1 MRRHP
6 CSCAACVE
14 TIRKPWDGSGKEP
27 IDQPRFANVEG
38 CFWKPVFG
46 DCNKWHVVEVK
57 PVGNN
62 QALVEEDVAEAKHEV
77 LQNVASAI
85 AESVVIGQVGA
96 VATSEHEHAPDGHHL
111 MEFASDPF
119 PDEDGLKVKG
129 LWLNGVQHARKWF
142 QFSENEGTVNL
153 MNVVHTDVVL
163 NPMSAGNMLPRWIL
177 DQIKDGGRAVK
188 VDEESHNAILDEILI
203 RDALECD
210 PTRVVVGEGADS
222 DWEEDLE
229 DE

>member
-1 MRRHP
+1 M
-6 CSCAACVE
+6 
-14 TIRKPWDGSGKEP
+14 
-27 IDQPRFANVEG
+27 
-38 CFWKPVFG
+38 
-46 DCNKWHVVEVK
+46 VEVK
-57 PVGNN
+57 PVGND
-62 QALVEEDVAEAKHEV
+62 QALVEEDIAEAKHEV

-96 VATSEHEHAPDGHHL
+96 VRAVATSKHEHKPDGCHL
-111 MEFASDPF
+111 MEFASDLF

-163 NPMSAGNMLPRWIL
+163 NPMSAGDMLARWIL

-203 RDALECD
+203 HNALEHD
-210 PTRVVVGEGADS
+210 PTRVVVGEGANS
-222 DWEEDLE
+222 DWEEDFE